1 MKDNAGNTLLLTCSI
16 VILPRLPHPFPERS
30 SKVSWNFKVIKGKL
44 RKRFM
49 HWTAETNIYWTSM
62 KNIQHLL
69 NRNLLVRLSF
79 SIALNLKV
87 VSIDRARHINLVG
100 HLFSDHTLLNLKH
113 EQQENFVSSVV
124 TTQICSGLKCLTIK
138 GLQVKIK
145 IELQAGCAILEF
157 SCRFV
162 IESQCCNCFQ
172 EHNCNQNM
180 FKLNSCKH
188 SSIHCIKEDE
198 IVFF

>member
-1 MKDNAGNTLLLTCSI
+1 MKDIAGKHFAAHLFYLVFPIHSRKHPRKCHG
-16 VILPRLPHPFPERS
+16 IL
-30 SKVSWNFKVIKGKL
+30 KVIKGKL

-49 HWTAETNIYWTSM
+49 HWTETNIYWTSM
-62 KNIQHLL
+62 KNKQHLS

-87 VSIDRARHINLVG
+87 VSIDRAWHINLVG
-100 HLFSDHTLLNLKH
+100 HLFSDHTLLHLKQ

-124 TTQICSGLKCLTIK
+124 TTPVCSELKCLAIK

-145 IELQAGCAILEF
+145 IKLQAGWAILEF

-162 IESQCCNCFQ
+162 VESRCRNCF
-172 EHNCNQNM
+172 EER
-180 FKLNSCKH
+180 NSN
-188 SSIHCIKEDE
+188 
-198 IVFF
+198 